1 MHCLKLPKE
10 LGTSVMAPKFW
21 HLPKFWLFGEIYK
34 AVSRTREIKLIDFKT
49 ITLITLLGLLG
60 KT

>member
-1 MHCLKLPKE
+1 
-10 LGTSVMAPKFW
+10 MAPKF
-21 HLPKFWLFGEIYK
+21 LAPPQNFWLFREIYK

-60 KT
+60 KS

>member
-1 MHCLKLPKE
+1 MNKNKVLQPSFLEPSFARKWNFSETADKE
-10 LGTSVMAPKFW
+10 YDF
-21 HLPKFWLFGEIYK
+21 
-34 AVSRTREIKLIDFKT
+34 IDFKT

>member
-1 MHCLKLPKE
+1 MFETFKE
-10 LGTSVMAPKFW
+10 FENECYGAQNFGPP
-21 HLPKFWLFGEIYK
+21 PKFWLFREIYK

-60 KT
+60 KS